1 MKRKGI
7 FKQSKGITL
16 IALIVT
22 IIILLI
28 LAGITIGTITGDNGI
43 INKAQSAKEETEIA
57 NEKEV
62 VEKATVQTMGNNK
75 FGNVEKDGLQ
85 DELDKETGEGKTEVS
100 DIGGEF
106 EVFFKES
113 ERYYTVDKDG
123 NVEMIVE
130 EENTAEVPMYWEKT
144 TKTDSEWY
152 SYADISNGN
161 QEVKVNTPKLRG
173 AMTAIKYVGDDAAEQ
188 TGSKWANAITQD
200 GSMWVWIPR
209 YAYKITSGYHTNSET
224 GGTIE
229 IAFIDTNNKFL
240 NGESGTIVTDPS
252 QVTYTDDGTGNQVQ
266 NEWLVHPAFTSNA
279 ENGGGFGELTG
290 LWVAK
295 FEATGTYDDSTET
308 GELNIK
314 QGKTILTNMTINQ
327 QYKLAKNAT
336 YGESVKLN
344 SHMAKNSEWGA
355 ITYLTQSKYGVNK
368 QNLEGATNLYAGG
381 NTRVSTIYGTNKKQS
396 TTYNAYGVYGMDGG
410 ACERVASYVNYGDNI
425 GDSNI
430 TNGGYGQ
437 EESLLGKNEAERATS
452 TAYKTVYEASGT
464 SHIDSYN
471 LTEARKGDALWETS
485 DSRHSSTSA
494 WFGAYGQFSSYY
506 SIFFRRGGGLSVD
519 TGSNRSIFFYISL
532 NGNDYSVEADER
544 FIPPSA
550 CFLKE
555 YISSFTQSNKN
566 LPKHLK
572 NS

>member
-1 MKRKGI
+1 MKGKGI
-7 FKQSKGITL
+7 LKQSKGITL

-123 NVEMIVE
+123 NVEMIVK
-130 EENTAEVPMYWEKT
+130 EENTAEVPVYWEKT

-161 QEVKVNTPKLRG
+161 KEAKVNTPKLRG

-229 IAFIDTNNKFL
+229 VAFIDTNNKFL

-295 FEATGTYDDSTET
+295 FATT
-308 GELNIK
+308 GSEEKITVYAGEKCLSGIPIDEQYK
-314 QGKTILTNMTINQ
+314 IARSATFSETIN
-327 QYKLAKNAT
+327 LR
-336 YGESVKLN
+336 
-344 SHMAKNSEWGA
+344 SHMTKNSEWGA
-355 ITYLTQSKYGVNK
+355 ILYLAHSKYGRN
-368 QNLEGATNLYAGG
+368 ATKIDYNGSNPQMTGG
-381 NTRVSTIYGTNKKQS
+381 NFRLNEIYTENKRQS
-396 TTYNAYGVYGMDGG
+396 TTDNAYGIYDMSSTQ
-410 ACERVASYVNYGDNI
+410 ANYNMASYVDNDTNILEYEGDYN
-425 GDSNI
+425 S
-430 TNGGYGQ
+430 
-437 EESLLGKNEAERATS
+437 GKTKS
-452 TAYKTVYEASGT
+452 TEYKTVYESSGT
-464 SHIDSYN
+464 EASTATNTKNYE
-471 LTEARKGDALWETS
+471 LTQKRKGDALYEI
-485 DSRHSSTSA
+485 SSNIFNTKGT
-494 WFGAYGQFSSYY
+494 WFSGKAYFPDERYI
-506 SIFFRRGGGLSVD
+506 IFFKGL
-519 TGSNRSIFFYISL
+519 L
-532 NGNDYSVEADER
+532 
-544 FIPPSA
+544 
-550 CFLKE
+550 
-555 YISSFTQSNKN
+555 
-566 LPKHLK
+566 
-572 NS
+572 